1 MFGENYMM
9 WFEIGIEGKDP
20 MDPKEEDWGG
30 TIEFGFSEKTFCMD
44 IEDYFLL
51 FEDECS
57 LQSHTCAGRVSGL
70 LEHVR
75 DRVIRPPTYDERSI
89 VDLLERYGDAH
100 ISDSG
105 WREVDEEEWFD
116 QK

>member
-1 MFGENYMM
+1 MM

-30 TIEFGFSEKTFCMD
+30 TIEFGFSEKTFCKD

-57 LQSHTCAGRVSGL
+57 LQSHACAGRVSGL

-75 DRVIRPPTYDERSI
+75 DRVIRPPSYDERSI

-116 QK
+116 NK